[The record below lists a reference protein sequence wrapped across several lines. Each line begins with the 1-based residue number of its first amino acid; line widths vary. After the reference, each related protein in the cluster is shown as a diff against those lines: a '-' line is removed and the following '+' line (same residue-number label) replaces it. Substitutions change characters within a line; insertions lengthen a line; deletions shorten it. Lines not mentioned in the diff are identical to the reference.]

1 MVKNANYQKFKCD
14 IFNHF
19 QTMST
24 LHCLAFLHNF
34 KFSFHLSEVV
44 QTTHDLIDFYVI
56 NKWLDEKV
64 NAIVLVQIMSFKY
77 ISLNSSI
84 SSSWLQVGVHV
95 RLGLLFFQSLFGS
108 CQAQRFESHHV
119 VWKSQKKSHST
130 WRVKRARFTFEWTK
144 VHQKCRNSK
153 NQMRHLGL
161 F

>member
-119 VWKSQKKSHST
+119 VWKSKKKSHPT
-130 WRVKRARFTFEWTK
+130 WRVKRARYTFEWTK
-144 VHQKCRNSK
+144 VHQKCTN
-153 NQMRHLGL
+153 
-161 F
+161 